1 MIDQSLPH
9 KRSASFLLLPL
20 LFIWAACGNH
30 DEKPDNA
37 QQAAPPQ
44 DTAIAFILHTDTLR
58 KTVELP
64 AELIPYQ
71 RAELYAKVQGFVR
84 TMKVD
89 IGARVQKGQTLA
101 IIEAPEVD
109 TRLEEMQATL
119 QAAKAKYA
127 SSKDNYLRLYRAAQA
142 PTPGIVAPVDL
153 ERGRDQMLA
162 DSAAYEAAS
171 KQVQASKEVSGYL
184 YIVAP
189 FTGVITA
196 RQADAG
202 ALVGTTAPLL
212 TIQDNHLLRLRIAV
226 PEAYTASA
234 SATHAISF
242 RVEAWPGRSFPA
254 VLARKSETIDP
265 TTRTELWEFEVNNS
279 HQDLKSGAFAY
290 AQFNLE
296 RGGPSFLVPPSAV
309 STTQEKKFVIRVK
322 DNRAEWVDVGQ
333 GITTDKGVE
342 ILGRLTA
349 GDTLL
354 VKATDERKPGTT
366 AYWKVRPTAS
376 AK

>member
-1 MIDQSLPH
+1 M
-9 KRSASFLLLPL
+9 
-20 LFIWAACGNH
+20 
-30 DEKPDNA
+30 
-37 QQAAPPQ
+37 
-44 DTAIAFILHTDTLR
+44 AFILHTDSLK

-64 AELIPYQ
+64 AELLPYQ

-109 TRLEEMQATL
+109 TKLEEMQATL
-119 QAAKAKYA
+119 QAARAKYA
-127 SSKDNYLRLYRAAQA
+127 GSKDNYLRLYRAAQA

-153 ERGRDQMLA
+153 ERGHDQMLA
-162 DSAAYEAAS
+162 DSAAYEAAR
-171 KQVQASKEVSGYL
+171 KQAQASKEVSGYL

-202 ALVGTTAPLL
+202 ALVGATVPLL
-212 TIQDNHLLRLRIAV
+212 TIQDDHLLRLRIAV

-234 SATHAISF
+234 STTHTITF
-242 RVEAWPGRSFPA
+242 RIEAYPGRSFPA

-265 TTRTELWEFEVNNS
+265 ATRTELWEFEVNNS

-296 RGGPSFLVPPSAV
+296 RNGPSFLVPPSAI

-333 GITTDKGVE
+333 GITTDKGIEV
-342 ILGRLTA
+342 LGRLTP

-366 AYWKVRPTAS
+366 AYWKVRH
-376 AK
+376 

>member
-1 MIDQSLPH
+1 MLLRHKNQFFLGLPI
-9 KRSASFLLLPL
+9 LLLV
-20 LFIWAACGNH
+20 ACSN
-30 DEKPDNA
+30 D
-37 QQAAPPQ
+37 QANLSVRTDSPPSQ
-44 DTAIAFILHTDTLR
+44 DTVPAFILKADTLK

-64 AELIPYQ
+64 AELVPYQ
-71 RAELYAKVQGFVR
+71 RTDLYAKVQGFVR
-84 TMKVD
+84 SMKVD
-89 IGARVQKGQTLA
+89 IGARVRTGQTLA
-101 IIEAPEVD
+101 IIEAPEVN
-109 TRLEEMQATL
+109 TRLEEAEASL
-119 QAAKAKYA
+119 QSVKARWA
-127 SSKDNYLRLYRAAQA
+127 SSRDNYQRLYRASQAQ
-142 PTPGIVAPVDL
+142 TPGIVAPVDL
-153 ERGRDQMLA
+153 ERTRDQMLS
-162 DSAAYEAAS
+162 DSSAYEAAR

-202 ALVGTTAPLL
+202 ALVGATVPLL
-212 TIQDNHLLRLRIAV
+212 TIQDDHLLRLRIAV

-234 SATHAISF
+234 SATHTIPF
-242 RVEAWPGRSFPA
+242 RVEAYPGRSFPA

-279 HQDLKSGAFAY
+279 RQELKSGAFAY

-296 RGGPSFLVPPSAV
+296 RGGPSFLIPSSAI

-322 DNRAEWVDVGQ
+322 DNKAEWVDVGQ
-333 GITTDKGVE
+333 GITTDKGIE
-342 ILGRLTA
+342 IFGKLTA

-366 AYWKVRPTAS
+366 AYWKVRH
-376 AK
+376 

>member
-1 MIDQSLPH
+1 MIIRNTS
-9 KRSASFLLLPL
+9 L
-20 LFIWAACGNH
+20 LFLTLAVLWTACGSHN
-30 DEKPDNA
+30 EKSDNTY
-37 QQAAPPQ
+37 QPAASQ
-44 DTAIAFILHTDTLR
+44 DTAIAFILHTDTL
-58 KTVELP
+58 KKMVELP

-71 RAELYAKVQGFVR
+71 RAELYARVQGFVR

-109 TRLEEMQATL
+109 TKLEEMQASL
-119 QAAKAKYA
+119 QVARAKYA
-127 SSKDNYLRLYRAAQA
+127 GSKDNYLRLYRAAQA

-153 ERGRDQMLA
+153 ERGLEQMLA
-162 DSAAYEAAS
+162 DSAAYEAAR
-171 KQVQASKEVSGYL
+171 KQAQASKEVSGYL

-202 ALVGTTAPLL
+202 TLVGTSVPLF
-212 TIQDNHLLRLRIAV
+212 TIQDDHLLRLRIAV

-234 SATHAISF
+234 SASHTIPF
-242 RVEAWPGRSFPA
+242 RVEAYPGRNFPA
-254 VLARKSETIDP
+254 TLARKSESIDP
-265 TTRTELWEFEVNNS
+265 TTRTELWEFEVNNG
-279 HQDLKSGAFAY
+279 HQELKSGAFAY

-296 RGGPSFLVPPSAV
+296 RGGPSFLVPPSAI

-322 DNRAEWVDVGQ
+322 DNKAEWVDIGQ
-333 GITTDKGVE
+333 GIATDKGTE
-342 ILGRLTA
+342 IFGKLAA

-366 AYWKVRPTAS
+366 AYWKVRR
-376 AK
+376 

>member
-1 MIDQSLPH
+1 MINQSFLH
-9 KRSASFLLLPL
+9 KRWLLPL
-20 LFIWAACGNH
+20 FFIWTACGSHN
-30 DEKPDNA
+30 ERPDNT
-37 QQAAPPQ
+37 QQAAPSQ
-44 DTAIAFILHTDTLR
+44 DTAIAFILHTDTL
-58 KTVELP
+58 KKAVELP

-71 RAELYAKVQGFVR
+71 RAELYARVQGFVR

-109 TRLEEMQATL
+109 TKLEEMQASL
-119 QAAKAKYA
+119 LAAKAKYA
-127 SSKDNYLRLYRAAQA
+127 GSKDNYLRLYRAAQA

-153 ERGRDQMLA
+153 ERGLEQMLA
-162 DSAAYEAAS
+162 DSAAYEAAR
-171 KQVQASKEVSGYL
+171 KQAQASKEVSGYL

-202 ALVGTTAPLL
+202 TLVGTTAPLF
-212 TIQDNHLLRLRIAV
+212 TIQDDHLLRLRIAV

-234 SATHAISF
+234 SASHTIPF
-242 RVEAWPGRSFPA
+242 RVEAYPGRNFPA
-254 VLARKSETIDP
+254 VLARKSESIDP
-265 TTRTELWEFEVNNS
+265 STRTELWEFEVNNS
-279 HQDLKSGAFAY
+279 HQELKSGAFAY

-296 RGGPSFLVPPSAV
+296 RSGPSFLVPPSAI

-322 DNRAEWVDVGQ
+322 DNKAEWVDIGQ
-333 GITTDKGVE
+333 GIVTDKGTEVF
-342 ILGRLTA
+342 GKLTT

-354 VKATDERKPGTT
+354 VKATDERKPGTS
-366 AYWKVRPTAS
+366 AYWKVRH
-376 AK
+376 